1 MWQPKFYLLYKLYEV
16 GKMVLKKKKGKRTLL
31 YGDEIYGINYN
42 YQLPNTPCVGL
53 KAGLFTLQI

>member
-1 MWQPKFYLLYKLYEV
+1 
-16 GKMVLKKKKGKRTLL
+16 MVINKNKKKKGKSTLL
-31 YGDEIYGINYN
+31 YGDEIYEINYN